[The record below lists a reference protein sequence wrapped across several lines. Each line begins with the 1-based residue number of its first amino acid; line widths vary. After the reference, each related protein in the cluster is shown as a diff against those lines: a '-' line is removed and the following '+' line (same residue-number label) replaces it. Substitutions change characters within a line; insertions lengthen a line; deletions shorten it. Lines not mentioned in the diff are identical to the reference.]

1 MIQNKGK
8 WFTVGKGKSCSQDLD
23 WKKGESDDIVT
34 TRGLKA
40 GQLWL
45 DGKLVGQAPGHKT
58 GPSLMDNDFLGG
70 KCRD

>member
-1 MIQNKGK
+1 MQPRFG
-8 WFTVGKGKSCSQDLD
+8 LE
-23 WKKGESDDIVT
+23 KGESGYIVT

-45 DGKLVGQAPGHKT
+45 GGKLVGQAPGHKT

-70 KCRD
+70 KYRD

>member
-23 WKKGESDDIVT
+23 WKKGESDYIVT

-45 DGKLVGQAPGHKT
+45 DGKLVGPSSRTQN
-58 GPSLMDNDFLGG
+58 GPFINGQ
-70 KCRD
+70 

>member
-1 MIQNKGK
+1 MQPRFG
-8 WFTVGKGKSCSQDLD
+8 LE
-23 WKKGESDDIVT
+23 KGESGYIVT

-70 KCRD
+70 KYRD